1 VIVISDEKIG
11 DSEMMNVHELARFL
25 GVTESFIYKN
35 VQRLKIPHVKLGK
48 MLRFLSSDI
57 KSWLQNRKP
66 QARI

>member
-1 VIVISDEKIG
+1 MSDEKIG

>member
-1 VIVISDEKIG
+1 MSDEKIG

-25 GVTESFIYKN
+25 GVTEGFIYKN

-48 MLRFLSSDI
+48 MLRFMSSDI